1 MSSSADVALKK
12 TVDQLRREAA
22 LDRMKVSDACSDLQ
36 QYCTTNAEDDFLLTG
51 NSPNGN
57 PFKEKKACS
66 IL

>member
-1 MSSSADVALKK
+1 MSSSGDVALKK

-36 QYCTTNAEDDFLLTG
+36 QYCMTNHDNDFLLTG
-51 NSPNGN
+51 LSAQGN